1 LPFVKLK
8 AAVGGGGDAKDAKN
22 EQNAAIQARGVFT
35 ELPRPGQD
43 DPVEFAASRGASS
56 SVESVRAAFEYLART
71 MGTYLK
77 NIDSLQATV
86 DRTAPKRAA
95 VEESDSHKMLR
106 KRADESNEEFDERV
120 AKR

>member
-1 LPFVKLK
+1 
-8 AAVGGGGDAKDAKN
+8 
-22 EQNAAIQARGVFT
+22 
-35 ELPRPGQD
+35 
-43 DPVEFAASRGASS
+43 
-56 SVESVRAAFEYLART
+56 